1 MLQVLRTVS
10 SVVPQPPAVIII
22 AAGSSWTSWS
32 LTSRSAINASTSAN
46 SNPEYWSLF
55 SIRLTSLHPL
65 AQVRGQPVRQRCRRL
80 VRGQPQKRFGG
91 DPVVRPGGVCVSEE
105 PVRRGQHLLD
115 RQPGRR
121 RLRGQPLQDRD

>member
-10 SVVPQPPAVIII
+10 SVVPQPPAVIMI

-32 LTSRSAINASTSAN
+32 LTSRSAISASTSAS

-55 SIRLTSLHPL
+55 DIRLTALHQL

-80 VRGQPQKRFGG
+80 VVRQAQQQFGR
-91 DPVVRPGGVCVSEE
+91 DPVVRPGRGVGDDE
-105 PVRRGQHLLD
+105 L
-115 RQPGRR
+115 
-121 RLRGQPLQDRD
+121 